1 MCDFYCNDPN
11 CQEEHEYELECT
23 AERRICKEMTTPEED
38 DNADTNYLKM
48 PERDE

>member
-1 MCDFYCNDPN
+1 MRDLQHYQTSERVKQEADSELLERRELEEMTSD
-11 CQEEHEYELECT
+11 QEES
-23 AERRICKEMTTPEED
+23 